1 MDSSERSRRLA
12 DSGFGW
18 MAGDSPA
25 PARRLR
31 ARRAAAEERRF
42 LRPAEPRPLPAPERW
57 RLNVRG
63 RVQGVGYRAGCSRRA
78 EELGLSGWVRN
89 LSDGSVEVE
98 VEGLPQSL
106 SELMLWCEK
115 GPLQARVTGV
125 GSTRIPATGED
136 WFQIRA

>member
-1 MDSSERSRRLA
+1 M
-12 DSGFGW
+12 
-18 MAGDSPA
+18 
-25 PARRLR
+25 
-31 ARRAAAEERRF
+31 
-42 LRPAEPRPLPAPERW
+42 
-57 RLNVRG
+57 
-63 RVQGVGYRAGCSRRA
+63 GYRAGCSRRA